1 MNQNRRFEQF
11 LLQNTPYILF
21 VVVFLVFSLLAP
33 RFFSIPA
40 AETILKQASYI
51 GIVAVGM
58 TFVILTAGID
68 LSVGST
74 MYVSE
79 SWRAW

>member
-1 MNQNRRFEQF
+1 MKQSTNRLLTQ
-11 LLQNTPYILF
+11 LALQNTPLLIF
-21 VVVFLVFSLLAP
+21 FAVFIIFGLLSP
-33 RFFSIPA
+33 RFFA
-40 AETILKQASYI
+40 LQTFETILKQASYI

-74 MYVSE
+74 MYVS
-79 SWRAW
+79 ATG